1 MKKTLIAL
9 TLAALPVAS
18 MADVILYGQIKAG
31 VEVAQ
36 TKVTVGGNTTKD
48 HATTEIADFGSR
60 IGFKGSES
68 LGSGLNAIWQVE
80 NDISVAGDGNWAGR
94 DSFIGL
100 DGNFGKVRAGKLSTQ
115 LNDMD
120 TLDPWEYSNNA
131 LGLGVYTRTGER
143 VVSVRYD
150 TPNFAGFSANV
161 QFTPRDNQSNTGR
174 DDAGRSDTSAY
185 YAGLNYENSGFFAQ
199 YGAGYSPSSYTTA
212 PGANGGQ
219 SKSGQVHRL
228 EGGYDANNLFVGVG
242 VQYGKGWETSNDY
255 MAALGYDAGVGADTG
270 VETTEAAVTAAYR
283 FGNVTPR
290 VSYAH
295 GWESKIAGDKV
306 AGSKYDQVVLG
317 ADYDFTKR
325 TTAMVSAGWLKVG
338 GGDNKTQTTA
348 GLVGVRHKF

>member
-36 TKVTVGGNTTKD
+36 TKVTVGGKTTKD

-80 NDISVAGDGNWAGR
+80 NDISVAGGGNWAGR

-100 DGNFGKVRAGKLSTQ
+100 DGNFGKVRAGRLSTQ

-120 TLDPWEYSNNA
+120 TLDPWEYSNDA

-161 QFTPRDNQSNTGR
+161 QFTPRDNQNNTGR
-174 DDAGRSDTSAY
+174 DDNGRSDTSAY

-199 YGAGYSPSSYTTA
+199 YGAGYSPSSYTA
-212 PGANGGQ
+212 LSGQ

-317 ADYDFTKR
+317 ADYDFSKR
-325 TTAMVSAGWLKVG
+325 TTAMVSAGWLRAGKSN
-338 GGDNKTQTTA
+338 DKTETTA

>member
-36 TKVTVGGNTTKD
+36 TKVTVGGKTTKD

-80 NDISVAGDGNWAGR
+80 NDISVAGGGNWAGR

-120 TLDPWEYSNNA
+120 TLDPWEYSNDA

-212 PGANGGQ
+212 AGANKGQ

-325 TTAMVSAGWLKVG
+325 TTAMVSAGWLRAGKSN
-338 GGDNKTQTTA
+338 DKTETTA

>member
-36 TKVTVGGNTTKD
+36 TKVTVGGKTTKD

-80 NDISVAGDGNWAGR
+80 NDISVAGGGNWAGR

-115 LNDMD
+115 LKDMD

-199 YGAGYSPSSYTTA
+199 YGAGYSPSSYTA
-212 PGANGGQ
+212 LSGQ

-325 TTAMVSAGWLKVG
+325 TTAMVSAGWLRAGKSN
-338 GGDNKTQTTA
+338 DKTETTA

>member
-36 TKVTVGGNTTKD
+36 TKVTVGGKTTKD
-48 HATTEIADFGSR
+48 HATTEIADFDSR

-80 NDISVAGDGNWAGR
+80 NDISVAGGGNWAGR

-100 DGNFGKVRAGKLSTQ
+100 DGNFGKVRAGRLSTQ

-120 TLDPWEYSNNA
+120 TLDPWEYSNDA

-199 YGAGYSPSSYTTA
+199 YGAGYSPSSYTA
-212 PGANGGQ
+212 LSGQ

-317 ADYDFTKR
+317 ADYDFSKR
-325 TTAMVSAGWLKVG
+325 TTAMVSAGWLRAGKSN
-338 GGDNKTQTTA
+338 DKTETTA

>member
-36 TKVTVGGNTTKD
+36 TKVTVGGDTTKD

-80 NDISVAGDGNWAGR
+80 NDISVAGGGTWAGR

-100 DGNFGKVRAGKLSTQ
+100 DGNFGKVRAGRLSTQ

-120 TLDPWEYSNNA
+120 TLDPWEYSNDA

-199 YGAGYSPSSYTTA
+199 YGAGYSPSSYTA
-212 PGANGGQ
+212 LSGQ

-325 TTAMVSAGWLKVG
+325 TTAMVSAGWLRAGKSN
-338 GGDNKTQTTA
+338 DKTETTA

>member
-36 TKVTVGGNTTKD
+36 TKVTVGGKTTKD
-48 HATTEIADFGSR
+48 HATTEIADFDSR

-80 NDISVAGDGNWAGR
+80 NDISVAGGGNWAGR

-120 TLDPWEYSNNA
+120 TLDPWEYSNDA

-199 YGAGYSPSSYTTA
+199 YGAGYSPSSYTA
-212 PGANGGQ
+212 LSGQ

-317 ADYDFTKR
+317 ADYDFSKR
-325 TTAMVSAGWLKVG
+325 TTAMVSAGWLRAGKSN
-338 GGDNKTQTTA
+338 DKTETTA

>member
-48 HATTEIADFGSR
+48 HTTTEIADFGSR

-80 NDISVAGDGNWAGR
+80 NDISVAGGGNWAGR

-100 DGNFGKVRAGKLSTQ
+100 DGNFGKVRAGRLSTQ

-120 TLDPWEYSNNA
+120 TLDPWEYSNDA

-199 YGAGYSPSSYTTA
+199 YGAGYSPSSYTA
-212 PGANGGQ
+212 LSGQ

-348 GLVGVRHKF
+348 GLVGLRHKF

>member
-36 TKVTVGGNTTKD
+36 TKVTVGGKTTKD

-80 NDISVAGDGNWAGR
+80 NDISVAGGGNWAGR

-100 DGNFGKVRAGKLSTQ
+100 DGNFGKVRAGRLSTQ

-120 TLDPWEYSNNA
+120 TLDPWEYSNDA

-161 QFTPRDNQSNTGR
+161 QFTPRDNQNNTGR
-174 DDAGRSDTSAY
+174 DDNGRSDTSAY

-199 YGAGYSPSSYTTA
+199 YGAGYSPSSYTA
-212 PGANGGQ
+212 LSGQ

-325 TTAMVSAGWLKVG
+325 TTAMVSAGWLRAGKSN
-338 GGDNKTQTTA
+338 DKTETTA

>member
-36 TKVTVGGNTTKD
+36 TKVTVGGKTTKD
-48 HATTEIADFGSR
+48 HATTEIADFDSR

-80 NDISVAGDGNWAGR
+80 NDISVAGGGNWAGR

-100 DGNFGKVRAGKLSTQ
+100 DGNFGKVRAGRLSTQ

-161 QFTPRDNQSNTGR
+161 QFTPRDNQNNTGR
-174 DDAGRSDTSAY
+174 DDNGRSDTSAY

-212 PGANGGQ
+212 AGANKGQ

-317 ADYDFTKR
+317 ADYDFSKR
-325 TTAMVSAGWLKVG
+325 TTAMVSAGWLRAGKSN
-338 GGDNKTQTTA
+338 DKTETTA

>member
-80 NDISVAGDGNWAGR
+80 NDISVAGGGNWAGR

-115 LNDMD
+115 LKDMD

-199 YGAGYSPSSYTTA
+199 YGAGYSPSSYTA
-212 PGANGGQ
+212 LSGQ

-295 GWESKIAGDKV
+295 GWEAKV
-306 AGSKYDQVVLG
+306 AGEKLAGTKYDQVVLG

-338 GGDNKTQTTA
+338 GGNNKTQTTA
-348 GLVGVRHKF
+348 GLVGLRHKF

>member
-36 TKVTVGGNTTKD
+36 TKVTVGGKTTKD
-48 HATTEIADFGSR
+48 HATTEIADFDSR

-80 NDISVAGDGNWAGR
+80 NDISVAGGGNWAGR

-100 DGNFGKVRAGKLSTQ
+100 DGNFGKVRAGRLSTQ

-120 TLDPWEYSNNA
+120 TLDPWEYSNDA

-161 QFTPRDNQSNTGR
+161 QFTPRDNQNNTGR
-174 DDAGRSDTSAY
+174 DDNGRSDTSAY

-199 YGAGYSPSSYTTA
+199 YGAGYSPSSYTA
-212 PGANGGQ
+212 LSGQ

-325 TTAMVSAGWLKVG
+325 TTAMVSAGWLRAGKSN
-338 GGDNKTQTTA
+338 DKTETTA

>member
-36 TKVTVGGNTTKD
+36 TKVTVGGKTTKD
-48 HATTEIADFGSR
+48 HATTEIADFDSR

-80 NDISVAGDGNWAGR
+80 NDISVAGGGNWAGR

-199 YGAGYSPSSYTTA
+199 YGAGYSPSSYTA
-212 PGANGGQ
+212 QSGQ

-306 AGSKYDQVVLG
+306 AGTKYDQVVLG

-348 GLVGVRHKF
+348 GLVGLRHKF

>member
-36 TKVTVGGNTTKD
+36 TKVTVGGKTTKD

-80 NDISVAGDGNWAGR
+80 NDISVAGGGNWAGR

-115 LNDMD
+115 LKDMD

-199 YGAGYSPSSYTTA
+199 YGAGYSPSSYTA
-212 PGANGGQ
+212 LSGQ

-348 GLVGVRHKF
+348 GLVGLRHKF

>member
-48 HATTEIADFGSR
+48 HTTTEIADFGSR

-80 NDISVAGDGNWAGR
+80 NDISVAGGGNWAGR

-100 DGNFGKVRAGKLSTQ
+100 DGNFGKVRAGRLSTQ

-120 TLDPWEYSNNA
+120 TLDPWEYSNDA

-161 QFTPRDNQSNTGR
+161 QFTPRDNQANTGR
-174 DDAGRSDTSAY
+174 DDDGRSDTSAY

-212 PGANGGQ
+212 AGANKGQ

-325 TTAMVSAGWLKVG
+325 TTAMVSAGWLRAGKSN
-338 GGDNKTQTTA
+338 DKTETTA

>member
-80 NDISVAGDGNWAGR
+80 NDISVAGGGNWAGR

-100 DGNFGKVRAGKLSTQ
+100 DGNFGKVRAGRLSTQ

-199 YGAGYSPSSYTTA
+199 YGAGYSPSSYTA
-212 PGANGGQ
+212 LSGQ